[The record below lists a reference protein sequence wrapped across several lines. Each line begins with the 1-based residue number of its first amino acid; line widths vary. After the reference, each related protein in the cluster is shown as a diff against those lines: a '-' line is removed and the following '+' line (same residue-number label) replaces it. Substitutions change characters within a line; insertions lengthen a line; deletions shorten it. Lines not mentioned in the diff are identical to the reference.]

1 MKKILIIGS
10 DGYIGRSLIIALK
23 NRYKLVLPS
32 HKLSEIDVLK
42 KKTLAKYIKPD
53 IDIIINLSGQIAK
66 KKIFEKIIVNGNKN
80 IIDTI
85 NAVKKEILYIFMSSC
100 LVYGYKILPATEK
113 SKLTPANPYARLKLK
128 AENYIKKNLSH
139 FRILRLA
146 NVYGDDYKSG
156 FFKKFF
162 FSINKK
168 KKIIFSNLLTSRNVI
183 HLKDVIKSI
192 VLVIKNKEIEKYNK
206 LIINIGNENIK
217 LSKIKD
223 IFLSYFDN
231 RLNLENKKKS
241 LREDSSQVISTEKFD
256 NLVKWRKIKI
266 NQTLLTI
273 LKKNEK
279 YI

>member
-10 DGYIGRSLIIALK
+10 DGYIGRSLISALK

-42 KKTLAKYIKPD
+42 KKTLAKYIKSD

-113 SKLTPANPYARLKLK
+113 SKLTPANPYARLKFK
-128 AENYIKKNLSH
+128 AENYIKKNVGH

-146 NVYGDDYKSG
+146 NVYGDDFKSG
-156 FFKKFF
+156 FFKNFF
-162 FSINKK
+162 FTIKKK

-192 VLVIKNKEIEKYNK
+192 VLVIRNKKIEKLDK

-231 RLNLENKKKS
+231 RLNLENKKIS

-256 NLVKWRKIKI
+256 NLFKWRKIKI
-266 NQTLLTI
+266 NQTLVTI

>member
-1 MKKILIIGS
+1 M
-10 DGYIGRSLIIALK
+10 
-23 NRYKLVLPS
+23 
-32 HKLSEIDVLK
+32 
-42 KKTLAKYIKPD
+42 
-53 IDIIINLSGQIAK
+53 
-66 KKIFEKIIVNGNKN
+66 
-80 IIDTI
+80 
-85 NAVKKEILYIFMSSC
+85 
-100 LVYGYKILPATEK
+100 
-113 SKLTPANPYARLKLK
+113 
-128 AENYIKKNLSH
+128 
-139 FRILRLA
+139 
-146 NVYGDDYKSG
+146 
-156 FFKKFF
+156 
-162 FSINKK
+162 
-168 KKIIFSNLLTSRNVI
+168 I